1 MVLNLNQIE
10 LITGELV
17 YKALRSS
24 GPGGQNVNK
33 VSSKIELRYNI
44 EQSQV
49 LNQTQKDIIFT
60 KLKNRINTD
69 GQLVLVNQN
78 SRSQLKNKIEITAF
92 FIDLIQNALTPRI
105 KRVATKPTK
114 LSLIKKAESKR
125 KMSEKKLLRRKPF
138 ND

>member
-33 VSSKIELRYNI
+33 VSSKIELRFNI
-44 EQSQV
+44 TQSQV

-92 FIDLIQNALTPRI
+92 FIDLIQNALTPGK